1 MEAFSEVRTQNAPYL
16 LGAAMAHRNHG
27 YLAWQVVRDRWDE
40 LNKKF
45 PQNSIPRMVGGIRSL
60 STPVVA
66 EEIRSFFAQHP
77 IPQGQLTLEQHLEKM
92 TVNVELRAREGSRI
106 GG

>member
-1 MEAFSEVRTQNAPYL
+1 MTDQPAEQ
-16 LGAAMAHRNHG
+16 GAKAG
-27 YLAWQVVRDRWDE
+27 GIDQPTE
-40 LNKKF
+40 GEKF

-60 STPVVA
+60 STPVIA
-66 EEIRSFFAQHP
+66 EEIRDFFAQHP

-92 TVNVELRAREGSRI
+92 TVNVALRAREGSRI